1 MCTSGRKGKSAP
13 RLHQMRGGRHEEWE
27 GTVPLC
33 SALMRLHLEHC
44 IQAWSIQHRK
54 DVGGHLEK
62 GHEDAQKAGAPL
74 FLRKAEGAEGVQ
86 PGEGKGPG
94 RPH

>member
-1 MCTSGRKGKSAP
+1 MAQKANGILGCINRRMAVGRE
-13 RLHQMRGGRHEEWE
+13 R
-27 GTVPLC
+27 TVPLC

-44 IQAWSIQHRK
+44 VQVWGLQHRK